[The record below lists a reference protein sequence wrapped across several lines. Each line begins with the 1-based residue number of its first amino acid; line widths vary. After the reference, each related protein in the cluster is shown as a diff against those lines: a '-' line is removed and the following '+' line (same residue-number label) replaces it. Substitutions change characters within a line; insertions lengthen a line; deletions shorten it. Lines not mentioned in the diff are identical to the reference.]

1 MKVDDGVAADTGDA
15 AQQEVEA
22 GTLLTDAKPTDGEGE
37 QGEQKDAEGE
47 QQASDDKGEGE
58 SSSEGEAKDAGAPE
72 SYEFKQQE
80 GIEIDDA
87 VVSAYSEVAK
97 ELNLSQ
103 ENAQK
108 MLDTMASSMAERQ
121 AEQIAAVHESWAND
135 TKSDKELGGEKLNEN
150 LAVAKKAMDAF
161 GTPELTTLL
170 NETGIGN
177 HPEIIRAFYR
187 AGLKISEDTFVN
199 GDANPQGDKPMA
211 ERMYPGMNP

>member
-1 MKVDDGVAADTGDA
+1 MDETQDTDSST
-15 AQQEVEA
+15 EET
-22 GTLLTDAKPTDGEGE
+22 GTLLTDAKPETAPDDDTSNHEGEGVEDTSDTNTDTEGEGE
-37 QGEQKDAEGE
+37 QE
-47 QQASDDKGEGE
+47 
-58 SSSEGEAKDAGAPE
+58 GAPE
-72 SYEFKQQE
+72 SYAFKQQE
-80 GIEIDDA
+80 GVEIDDA

-103 ENAQK
+103 DNAQK

-121 AEQIAAVHESWAND
+121 AEQIAAVHEAWASD
-135 TKSDKELGGEKLNEN
+135 TKADKELGGEKLNEN

-187 AGLKISEDTFVN
+187 AGMKISEDTFVN
-199 GDANPQGDKPMA
+199 GDSNPQSDKPMA

>member
-1 MKVDDGVAADTGDA
+1 MDEAQDTDSGS
-15 AQQEVEA
+15 EET
-22 GTLLTDAKPTDGEGE
+22 GTLLTDAKPETAPDDDTSNQEGVEDTSDANTDTEGEGE
-37 QGEQKDAEGE
+37 QE
-47 QQASDDKGEGE
+47 
-58 SSSEGEAKDAGAPE
+58 GAPE

-80 GIEIDDA
+80 GVEIDDS

-103 ENAQK
+103 NNAQK

-121 AEQIAAVHESWAND
+121 AEQIAAVHEAWASD
-135 TKSDKELGGEKLNEN
+135 TKADKELGGEKLNEN

-187 AGLKISEDTFVN
+187 AGMKISEDKFVN
-199 GDANPQGDKPMA
+199 GDSNPQSDKPMA